1 MAPRSGANLD
11 VPCVCWPP
19 NPANAPDGARV
30 LLELAAFAEAVAA
43 ALQAPAA
50 AQIESWLI

>member
-11 VPCVCWPP
+11 APCVCWPP